1 MRARWE
7 SVMRALRHFLGYLW
21 RYSGTLAFLSLLL
34 GVLGMGV
41 YHQFVAR
48 PGIAFRNERLLR
60 YYTGLLNTAGPE
72 DPVGLGE
79 IVADTAP
86 STPCICFEYARD
98 GSVVAVRSLDAA
110 GNPALLPGSRV
121 ASQLITRDAA
131 GRIVRKQNTDAAG
144 QPAPDAHGVAARE
157 FQYDAAGRLIRAVT
171 QNAQGEAVVPPM
183 PGYAVKTLSYDAQNR
198 PTRIQYADG
207 AGTPVIN
214 ARGESVVLYRY
225 DDAQGASQRINT
237 VQGRVADNKN
247 GIATEHHYADESG
260 SFTHTEW
267 KSAHGEP
274 VLHPEQCAASV
285 IAEHT
290 ADGKSVST
298 RRFDTQGKPLQSTPT
313 WAEHQV
319 QRDEAGRV
327 AWERYTTA
335 NGKPCVEPALGY
347 AERVCMYDA
356 AGAPHRELFR
366 DAAGAPSACYEKRY
380 INSGGSRYVLCL
392 HADGA
397 TELKPCR

>member
-7 SVMRALRHFLGYLW
+7 RVKRALLRFLGYLW

-60 YYTGLLNTAGPE
+60 YYTGMLNTAGPE

-79 IVADTAP
+79 IMADSAP

-98 GSVVAVRSLDAA
+98 GSVLSVRSLDAA
-110 GNPALLPGSRV
+110 GNPTLLPGSRV
-121 ASQLITRDAA
+121 ATQLITRDTA
-131 GRIVRKQNTDAAG
+131 GRIVRKQNTDASG

-157 FQYDAAGRLIRAVT
+157 FEYDDAGRLIRAVT

-183 PGYAVKTLSYDAQNR
+183 PGYAVKTILYDARNR
-198 PTRIQYADG
+198 PTRIEYADG
-207 AGTPVIN
+207 VGTPITN
-214 ARGESVVLYRY
+214 AQGESVVLYRY
-225 DDAQGASQRINT
+225 DDAHGVSQRTNT

-247 GIATEHHYADESG
+247 GIATEHQYADANG
-260 SFTHTEW
+260 SFSHTEW
-267 KSAHGEP
+267 KSARGES
-274 VLHPEQCAASV
+274 VLHPEQGAALV
-285 IAEHT
+285 IAEHA
-290 ADGKSVST
+290 ADSKIVST
-298 RRFDTQGKPLQSTPT
+298 RRFDTHGKPLQSTPA

-319 QRDEAGRV
+319 QRDGAGRV
-327 AWERYTTA
+327 AWERYTRADGT
-335 NGKPCVEPALGY
+335 PCEEPALGY

-366 DAAGAPSACYEKRY
+366 DATGAPSACYEKRY
-380 INSGGSRYVLCL
+380 INCGDSRYVLSL

-397 TELKPCR
+397 TEIKPCR